1 MKQNVGAV
9 DKMIRGVV
17 GLFLIYIAAA
27 NFQNGVLSG
36 IAFVI
41 GFLLILTSMFG
52 FCPLYKLLGISTK
65 HEKNPPTPP
74 QQ

>member
-1 MKQNVGAV
+1 MKQNIGTV
-9 DKMIRGVV
+9 DKMIRGVL

-52 FCPLYKLLGISTK
+52 FCFLYKLLGVSTK
-65 HEKNPPTPP
+65 HQKNSPTSP
-74 QQ
+74 QE